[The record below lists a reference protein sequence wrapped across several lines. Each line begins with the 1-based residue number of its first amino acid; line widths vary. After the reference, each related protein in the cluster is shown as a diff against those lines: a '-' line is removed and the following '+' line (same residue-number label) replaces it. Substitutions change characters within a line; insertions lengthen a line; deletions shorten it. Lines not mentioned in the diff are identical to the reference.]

1 MTDEFRWYLLAKKR
15 SEGLIV
21 NAFREYRKHGI
32 EPVLIKGWAAARNYP
47 PHRPRFF
54 GDVDL
59 AVSEADFPEAQEL
72 IEQENSPIQG
82 VDLHRELRTLDT
94 AGWEYLFGNSQL
106 VELDGEMIRILS
118 PEDHLRVM
126 TVHWLTNGGESLER
140 LWDIAYA
147 VENRP
152 ADFDWEKCLNV
163 VSTERRGW
171 VIATIGLAH
180 RYLDI
185 EIADLPFKDEAARL
199 PSWLIRSVEKSWKS
213 GVLQSPLHTKLRDPR
228 ALFVQI
234 RKRVP
239 PNPIQAT
246 VDCDGPFDDGPR
258 FRYQVKDVF
267 KRLGPSIKRVV
278 PAILTSGRGSRT

>member
-1 MTDEFRWYLLAKKR
+1 MTDEYRWYLLAKKR

-32 EPVLIKGWAAARNYP
+32 EPILIKGWAAARNYP
-47 PHRPRFF
+47 PDHPRFF

-59 AVSEADFPEAQEL
+59 AVAESDYPKAQQLLER
-72 IEQENSPIQG
+72 EDSPIEG

-94 AGWEYLFGNSQL
+94 LSWETLLANSEL
-106 VELDGEMIRILS
+106 TELDGEMIRVLS

-126 TVHWLTNGGESLER
+126 VVHWLTNGGESRER

-147 VENRP
+147 VKNRP
-152 ADFDWEKCLNV
+152 PNFDWAKCLNV
-163 VSTERRGW
+163 VSRERRGW

-180 RYLDI
+180 LYLGIDI
-185 EIADLPFKDEAARL
+185 SDLPFKDEASRV
-199 PSWLIRSVEKSWKS
+199 PRWLTRSVERSWKS
-213 GVLQSPLHTKLRDPR
+213 GVLQAPLHTRLRDPR
-228 ALFVQI
+228 ALLTQL
-234 RKRVP
+234 RKRIP

-246 VDCDGPFDDGPR
+246 VDCEGAFDEGSR

-267 KRLGPSIKRVV
+267 IRLGPSIRRVI
-278 PAILTSGRGSRT
+278 PAIIISSRRTKA